1 MGRHERMTPSAPHTG
16 PHTSSHSVSG
26 APQRGRLLTLLVA
39 LVAIIGLPVGN
50 ALLSPAV
57 PVNTSLARPPLTN
70 GLPVPK
76 APKISLPSVKDKI
89 RSGNRLS
96 TPELS
101 RGRIYIS
108 SAQWRRKL
116 QSRISELETA
126 VVTAQQQLRTI
137 TNQSQRDANLLT
149 LRQNLSQ
156 LAQLREERSLLGEPA
171 SGHQNKASR

>member
-16 PHTSSHSVSG
+16 PHTASHSVSG

-57 PVNTSLARPPLTN
+57 PVNTSLARLPLTN

-116 QSRISELETA
+116 HSRIRRIRNRGCHRPATIADNHQSESTRCQPVDIAPKLKSAGAT
-126 VVTAQQQLRTI
+126 QRGKI
-137 TNQSQRDANLLT
+137 TV
-149 LRQNLSQ
+149 
-156 LAQLREERSLLGEPA
+156 G
-171 SGHQNKASR
+171 